1 MSKISTMPIRITQFL
16 CLVTL
21 CWFGNALAS
30 ETLRPMVPLDG
41 QWQFIKDS
49 SSTPAELLQRTP
61 NQQWQVVSVPHTFN
75 ADDADDGGGYFRGA
89 GWYQTD
95 FNLGDIEQIRSY
107 FLQFDGAALH
117 TEVWLNNHKVGQH
130 SGGYTRFRFD
140 VSPYLQ
146 QGRNHLI
153 VRVDNSRNP
162 AIAPLAGDFSVF
174 GGLYKK
180 VFLFSTA
187 AVHIDTMDYASSG
200 VYATI
205 SDVSSDS
212 AKIAINTRI
221 QNTRSVNAHVVLK
234 HIIKSADDTVVK
246 TIENS
251 LEAGAQQLF
260 ENNIVDSISNPHLW
274 QGVDDPYLYTLETQL
289 ISTTDSSNIIDS
301 VSQHIGF
308 RHIHIDPSQGLL
320 LNGKPYAVHGVN
332 IHLTQLPGKG
342 TAVSDA
348 EITADLQQLDELG
361 VTGLRLAHYPHPQ
374 ITFEFANQHG
384 YLVWS
389 EVPAVSE
396 VNDSE
401 AFLENLKLQLR
412 EMIRQNYNHPSVFVW
427 GIGNE
432 IYKQNANSNLILAS
446 LQALAKQEDPNRYTV
461 YANCCSSMNSGHA
474 IQGDI
479 NASNVYSGWY
489 AGQDGVIGDWVA
501 RNHKENPTKSMA
513 ISEFGGGGSLFHQQQ
528 NPQRPDTAGNWHPE
542 QFLSQLHEDAW
553 LSLKDKS
560 YLWANFIWVGFDFA
574 SDGRNEGDSDGIN
587 DKGLITYDGKTRKDA
602 YYWYQANWSKKPMVY
617 ITSRRHVQRHEALTD
632 IKVYSNQSHVTL
644 ELNGKTLGTKE
655 VINHR
660 VIWQDV
666 KLAAGENSIQA
677 FTTDED
683 QKLVDQ
689 VSWYLH

>member
-1 MSKISTMPIRITQFL
+1 MLNISNLVIRNTQCL
-16 CLVTL
+16 CLLTL
-21 CWFGNALAS
+21 FWIGNALA
-30 ETLRPMVPLDG
+30 TDALRPVVKLNA

-49 SSTPAELLQRTP
+49 SSTPAELQQRNP
-61 NQQWQVVSVPHTFN
+61 NHQWQAVSIPHTFN
-75 ADDADDGGGYFRGA
+75 ANDADDGGGYYRGA

-95 FNLGDIEQIRSY
+95 FNLNNIKQQRSY
-107 FLQFDGAALH
+107 YLQFDGAALH
-117 TEVWLNNHKVGQH
+117 TEVWLNNQKVGQH

-146 QGRNHLI
+146 QGSNHLI

-162 AIAPLAGDFSVF
+162 AIAPLGGDFSVF
-174 GGLYKK
+174 GGLYKN

-200 VYATI
+200 VYVTI
-205 SDVSSDS
+205 SDVKSDS
-212 AKIAINTRI
+212 AKITINTRI
-221 QNTRSVNAHVVLK
+221 QNASSLNTNVVLK
-234 HIIKSADDTVVK
+234 HIIKSADGTVVK
-246 TIENS
+246 TIGKS
-251 LEAGAQQLF
+251 LETDSQQLL
-260 ENNIVDSISNPHLW
+260 ENNIVDNISNPHLW
-274 QGVDDPYLYTLETQL
+274 QGVDDPYLYTLETQI
-289 ISTTDSSNIIDS
+289 ISTTDPSNIIDR

-308 RHIHIDPSQGLL
+308 RSIHIDPSQGLL

-332 IHLTQLPGKG
+332 IHLTQLPSKG

-374 ITFEFANQHG
+374 ITFEFADQHG

-389 EVPAVSE
+389 EIPAVSE
-396 VNDSE
+396 VNDSK

-432 IYKQNANSNLILAS
+432 IYQQDANSKQLLIS

-461 YANCCSSMNSGHA
+461 YANCCSSINSGHA

-501 RNHKENPTKSMA
+501 RNHKENPNLSMA
-513 ISEFGGGGSLFHQQQ
+513 ISEFGGGGSIFHQQQ
-528 NPQRPDTAGNWHPE
+528 NPQRPETAGNWHPE
-542 QFLSQLHEDAW
+542 QFLSQLHENAW

-560 YLWANFIWVGFDFA
+560 YLWANFIWVGFDFP
-574 SDGRNEGDSDGIN
+574 SDGRNEGDRDGIN

-617 ITSRRHVQRHEALTD
+617 ITSRRHEQRSEAQTD
-632 IKVYSNQSHVTL
+632 VKIYSNQNHITL
-644 ELNGKTLGTKE
+644 KVNGKTIGTKE

-660 VIWQDV
+660 VVWSDV
-666 KLAAGENSIQA
+666 KLATGENNIQA
-677 FTTDED
+677 SANHDD
-683 QKLVDQ
+683 KKLVDQ
-689 VSWYLH
+689 VVWRLH